1 MTTRDNGGFDL
12 FMEVSP
18 TLAAQIF
25 AAGATIQVPD
35 TPFSTPAA
43 SGTARMRLV
52 RRQAS
57 FGAQQSVGLTF
68 DLAGS
73 TIEVTSATGF
83 GSVPADLQTVDLGGS
98 VVVADRVDAR
108 ALNVVIDTTP
118 NPASGTPDISV
129 SLDEARVLA
138 SPLVSILLAQA
149 YLLGGQAAMD
159 NARSL
164 LLSTIQSSLINGI
177 TTELTARPV
186 NQTLISIP
194 ATLGG
199 AAAVPPVALSTA
211 RTLMI
216 GVQIGGPRGNLGL
229 VTRSAL
235 RSGVGGRDIDGLS
248 LVILNASLLRDFIR
262 PRVVGLLGLT
272 PGGFIA
278 SDPFLWSGS
287 LTTTLPGMPPVTITR
302 VSVFVNE
309 TQALVLT
316 FSFSTSVVAGG
327 VTISATVAVP
337 ITLTTTALA
346 GGIAVTLTPGP
357 ATVLSSRVDVAW
369 WVYLLSA
376 VSLGVVGLAA
386 LALADAIAD
395 GTVAA
400 PITTAVSGAMVAATV
415 VIPLPPGVP
424 ALTVTRQ
431 VLFQADAPRRII
443 SFGPFPFPAAGRDH
457 DLVLTFA

>member
-18 TLAAQIF
+18 TLATQIF
-25 AAGATIQVPD
+25 AAGAAIQVPD
-35 TPFSTPAA
+35 VPFSTPAA

-52 RRQAS
+52 KRQAS

-83 GSVPADLQTVDLGGS
+83 GAVPADLQTVDLGGS
-98 VVVADRVDAR
+98 VVVADRVDAS
-108 ALNVVIDTTP
+108 ALSVVIDTTP
-118 NPASGTPDISV
+118 EPASGTPVITV

-149 YLLGGQAAMD
+149 YILGGKAAMD

-177 TTELTARPV
+177 TDELTARPV
-186 NQTLISIP
+186 NQTLISMP

-199 AAAVPPVALSTA
+199 ASAVPPVALSTA

-216 GVQIGGPRGNLGL
+216 GVQLGGPRGNLGL
-229 VTRSAL
+229 VNRSAL
-235 RSGVGGRDIDGLS
+235 RSGIDGRDIDGLS
-248 LVILNASLLRDFIR
+248 LVISNASLLRDFIR

-272 PGGFIA
+272 PGGFVA
-278 SDPFLWSGS
+278 GDPFLWFGS
-287 LTTTLPGMPPVTITR
+287 VTTTLPGMPPVTITS
-302 VSVFVNE
+302 VSVSVNE

-316 FSFSTSVVAGG
+316 FSFSTSALAGG
-327 VTISATVAVP
+327 VTIRATVSVP
-337 ITLTTTALA
+337 ITLTTTASA
-346 GGIAVTLTPGP
+346 GGISVTLTSGP

-376 VSLGVVGLAA
+376 VSLGVAGLAA

-395 GTVAA
+395 GTVGA
-400 PITTAVSGAMVAATV
+400 PITAALSSAMATTVA
-415 VIPLPPGVP
+415 IPFPPGVP
-424 ALTVTRQ
+424 ALTVSQQ

-443 SFGPFPFPAAGRDH
+443 SLGLVSFPAAGRDH